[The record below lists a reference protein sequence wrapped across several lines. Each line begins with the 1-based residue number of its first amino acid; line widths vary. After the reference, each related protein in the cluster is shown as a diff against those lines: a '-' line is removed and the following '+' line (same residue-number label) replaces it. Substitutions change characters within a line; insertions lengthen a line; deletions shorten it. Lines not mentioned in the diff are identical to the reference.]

1 MKTGTALS
9 TLASAVLLALA
20 ATGVHAQAYPNK
32 PVKFIIGFAAGSSIE
47 AMTRIVTD
55 DINKRTGAIF
65 VIEQKPAALGII
77 GMEAVAKAPADGYTL
92 MPSSSAT
99 HSSGPQ
105 LTKLQTPDPVKDFTH
120 LAALDT
126 FSVMLVVNA
135 SSGIKTPAQLVEAAK
150 RSNLNYGYGSAT
162 GQVTASAFARAAGLG
177 DLVVGVPYKSQ
188 PLAVTDLLGGHVH
201 FASSDIPSVAPHIRS
216 GKLNAL
222 GVSGDK
228 RSSLFPDVPTW
239 TEAGVPAQ
247 LVGWVGV
254 AGPAGLSEE
263 VRTWWVRNITAALG
277 TSAVTEQ
284 FKTLGVEP
292 LQMSGP
298 AFTKF
303 VGDQYQTW
311 GRHIREAGIKP
322 E

>member
-1 MKTGTALS
+1 MNFRN
-9 TLASAVLLALA
+9 AVLGLA
-20 ATGVHAQAYPNK
+20 AVTATVVSGAALAQAYPSK
-32 PVKFIIGFAAGSSIE
+32 PVRFIIGFAAGSSIE

-65 VIEQKPAALGII
+65 VIEQRPGALGII
-77 GMEAVAKAPADGYTL
+77 GMEAVAKAAPDGYTL

-105 LTKLQTPDPVKDFTH
+105 LTKLPTPDPVKDFTH

-135 SSGIKTPAQLVEAAK
+135 SSGIKTPAQLIEAAK
-150 RSNLNYGYGSAT
+150 RGKLNYGYGSAT
-162 GQVTASAFARAAGLG
+162 GQVTASAFSRAAGIG

-201 FASSDIPSVAPHIRS
+201 FAASDIPSVAPHIRS
-216 GKLNAL
+216 GRLNVL

-239 TEAGVPAQ
+239 SEQGVKAE
-247 LVGWVGV
+247 LSGWVGV

-263 VRTWWVRNITAALG
+263 VRNWWVRNVTATLNN
-277 TSAVTEQ
+277 SVVTDQ
-284 FKTLGVEP
+284 LKTMGVEP
-292 LQMSGP
+292 LQMFGP
-298 AFTKF
+298 ALTKY
-303 VGDQYQTW
+303 VADQYQTW